1 MEEKCPKCGETL
13 ITRTIKKKL
22 GLGSI
27 DYPIAQIC
35 PKCKWSKDITGAGDI
50 VSKPVMA
57 DAAESKKPEPEIK
70 PSSSPSSKTG
80 PSSPTGI
87 NKFIPI
93 VLAILVVG
101 AIAWVFFLNPEK
113 QEQAIGSPEITP
125 TPLITQTPP
134 VQIQKSTT
142 TTPFPEVTASGK
154 HITVKLETKRGFTP
168 KTATIKSGDE
178 IVWTNEDIY
187 AVTLVSSEGLFEE
200 KFLNNAKRWNHTF
213 MKTGTF
219 GFSLKNDKNLTG
231 IIVVEP

>member
-1 MEEKCPKCGETL
+1 MEDKCPKCGETL

-57 DAAESKKPEPEIK
+57 DAGDVKKPEPEIK
-70 PSSSPSSKTG
+70 QSAIPPSKTG
-80 PSSPTGI
+80 PSSPAGI

-101 AIAWVFFLNPEK
+101 TIAWVFLVPPEK
-113 QEQAIGSPEITP
+113 QVEVIGSPQITP
-125 TPLITQTPP
+125 TPVINQPLPAQTQVSTNTP
-134 VQIQKSTT
+134 I
-142 TTPFPEVTASGK
+142 PEVTVTGK
-154 HITVKLETKRGFTP
+154 QINVKLETKRGFTP
-168 KTATIKSGDE
+168 KTATIKPGDE
-178 IVWTNEDIY
+178 ILWINEDTY
-187 AVTLVSSEGLFEE
+187 AVTLVSSESLFEE
-200 KFLNNAKRWNHTF
+200 RFLNNAKRTNYTF

-231 IIVVEP
+231 TIVVQP